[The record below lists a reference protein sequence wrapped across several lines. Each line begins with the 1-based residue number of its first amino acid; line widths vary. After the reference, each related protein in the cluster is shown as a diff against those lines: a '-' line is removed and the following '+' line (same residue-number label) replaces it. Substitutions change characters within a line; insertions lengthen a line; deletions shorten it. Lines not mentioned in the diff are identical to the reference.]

1 MATTLPLIGSAEA
14 CELLGIDRSTL
25 SRRVAR
31 GEITPAQKMPGETGP
46 FLFQRDEI
54 ERVLAD
60 HAGQAE
66 AASA

>member
-31 GEITPAQKMPGETGP
+31 GEITPAQKLPGETGP
-46 FLFQRDEI
+46 FLFERTEI
-54 ERVLAD
+54 DRVLAD
-60 HAGQAE
+60 HAEQAE
-66 AASA
+66 AVSG